1 MFAAPE
7 PHEKI
12 VKRVLFRAQ
21 GPENIVKH
29 VLFRAQGS
37 ENNAKRMVFF
47 ALGGEKHV
55 KTCGLS
61 QPVVI
66 VLEMPK
72 NREKV

>member
-1 MFAAPE
+1 M
-7 PHEKI
+7 
-12 VKRVLFRAQ
+12 V
-21 GPENIVKH
+21 
-29 VLFRAQGS
+29 FRAQGS
-37 ENNAKRMVFF
+37 EKIAKRMVFF
-47 ALGGEKHV
+47 ALGEEKHV